1 MKKIALTLATMA
13 LTLSSIPAMAA
24 ETGGGC
30 GVGKVILEGQTGIG
44 ANFAASVLNQI
55 LLPQS
60 SSMTSGIMGCDT
72 TQVVKNGHDRETF
85 AAANSD
91 VLNVEMA
98 QGQGNHLA
106 SLADIMG
113 ISEQHRADF
122 YSLTQKKYEALSA
135 ADTATMLSALDNE
148 MSSHPALAV
157 YVR

>member
-30 GVGKVILEGQTGIG
+30 GVGKVLLEGQKGVG
-44 ANFAASVLNQI
+44 ANVGASILNQV

-85 AAANSD
+85 ATANRDELS
-91 VLNVEMA
+91 VEMA

-122 YSLTQKKYEALSA
+122 YSLTQKKYESLNGSDSA
-135 ADTATMLSALDNE
+135 MMLGALDSA
-148 MSSHPALAV
+148 MSSHPALSV